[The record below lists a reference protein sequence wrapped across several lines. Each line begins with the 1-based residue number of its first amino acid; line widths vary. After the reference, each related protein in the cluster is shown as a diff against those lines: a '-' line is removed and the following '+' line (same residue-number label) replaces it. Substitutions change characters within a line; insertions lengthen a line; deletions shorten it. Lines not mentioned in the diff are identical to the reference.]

1 MVIMMLVMVMV
12 MVVMI
17 SYNSIFSLS
26 RAGWTSF
33 RLMSSQMR
41 TEELSSNPSSS
52 SFSSTM
58 CTRPMAHSYIQWWW
72 WQYNM
77 YASLKMGAIGLDPPA
92 QKTVWQSSQLK
103 QKLSWCP
110 ILNGLHSVQCVRS
123 ECCTVTIVQWSLAL
137 QCNHCTVI
145 VVVFSAALIPQVSPR
160 RFL

>member
-1 MVIMMLVMVMV
+1 MVMTMVVVIVMMVMVMMVMMVVVMVMMV

-58 CTRPMAHSYIQWWW
+58 CTRPMAHSYIQ
-72 WQYNM
+72 
-77 YASLKMGAIGLDPPA
+77 
-92 QKTVWQSSQLK
+92 
-103 QKLSWCP
+103 
-110 ILNGLHSVQCVRS
+110 
-123 ECCTVTIVQWSLAL
+123 
-137 QCNHCTVI
+137 
-145 VVVFSAALIPQVSPR
+145 
-160 RFL
+160 